1 MEALSARGLRDSL
14 NPDNQGDL
22 YDHIHLLYDQEDRR
36 IDHILVNKVIK
47 KNRCYQR
54 KSMF

>member
-47 KNRCYQR
+47 KKQML
-54 KSMF
+54 SA